1 MAIFFI
7 IGIFCV
13 FCLKVN
19 ETNVS
24 QEVGLSM
31 FEVELKFPVDSH
43 DSIRQQLKAMEVVKS
58 LTSEHSDEYFNH
70 SLLDFAAQD
79 IALRIRSRDNHN
91 VLTYKGPN
99 LDQRAK
105 VREEIELDLNA
116 EDKSKFRQMLL
127 GMGFHSV
134 ASVLKKRDSISIVVD
149 QQAIEICLDDVEGVG
164 TFVELEQVVSDKSEI
179 ESAKAHLESLA
190 SVLSITSQPTTV
202 SYLEMLL
209 DASE

>member
-1 MAIFFI
+1 
-7 IGIFCV
+7 
-13 FCLKVN
+13 
-19 ETNVS
+19 
-24 QEVGLSM
+24 M
-31 FEVELKFPVDSH
+31 FEVELKFPVESH
-43 DSIRQQLKAMEVVKS
+43 DSIRQQITTMEVTKS
-58 LTSEHSDEYFNH
+58 STSEHSDEYFNH
-70 SLLDFAAQD
+70 VLLDFAAQD
-79 IALRIRSRDNHN
+79 IALRIRSRDNRN

-149 QQAIEICLDDVEGVG
+149 QQAIEICLDEVEGVG
-164 TFVELEQVVSDKSEI
+164 TFVELEQVVADKSEI

-190 SVLSITSQPTTV
+190 STLGITSQPTTV

-209 DASE
+209 DSAE

>member
-1 MAIFFI
+1 
-7 IGIFCV
+7 
-13 FCLKVN
+13 
-19 ETNVS
+19 
-24 QEVGLSM
+24 M
-31 FEVELKFPVDSH
+31 FEVELKFPVASH
-43 DSIRQQLKAMEVVKS
+43 DSIRQQLKAMKVVKS
-58 LTSEHSDEYFNH
+58 STSEHSDEYFNH

-79 IALRIRSRDNHN
+79 IALRIRSRDNRH

-105 VREEIELDLNA
+105 VREEIELDLNE

-134 ASVLKKRDSISIVVD
+134 ATVLKKRDSISVLVD

-164 TFVELEQVVSDKSEI
+164 TFIELEQVVAKKSDI
-179 ESAKAHLESLA
+179 ESAKVNLESLA
-190 SVLSITSQPTTV
+190 STLGVTGEPTTI

-209 DASE
+209 NASE